1 MNYKI
6 ILIIALGFFLFS
18 CEKNVNNF
26 SKIDNSIFEKKYNNS
41 GFALIYNENLKDIK
55 KLDTR
60 SLNIYNK
67 SLKKR

>member
-18 CEKNVNNF
+18 CEKKVNNF

-41 GFALIYNENLKDIK
+41 GFALIYN
-55 KLDTR
+55 
-60 SLNIYNK
+60 
-67 SLKKR
+67 